1 MAKLNKFGAVNSCAR
16 SLVAG
21 IALLMLGCQ
30 PQALPEKSDQSPV
43 PSQSVSL
50 PLTSRLTEGTATKV
64 APASPTDPDNA
75 DTSTANEKA
84 SGDGEP
90 SVGAPAD
97 RPVVDS
103 AAHGK
108 AGEGAKPPVRPTARR
123 PAIPGEP
130 LEISFDD
137 LVIGMQADV
146 VYRPWMLTERA
157 KEIDGQTVRLV
168 GYVHPGVDKQKH
180 IKELVLLRNLECK
193 FGPGGQADHL
203 VMVRFKP
210 GVEATFTQN
219 AVEVQGVLKVNPWQ
233 GADGNTWSLYDLDG
247 TAFKDLRR
255 K

>member
-1 MAKLNKFGAVNSCAR
+1 MERTVRRNPKEWRMAKLDKFGAVNSWVR

-21 IALLMLGCQ
+21 IALLALGCQ
-30 PQALPEKSDQSPV
+30 PQAIPGKSDQSPV

-64 APASPTDPDNA
+64 APTTPPAPDNT
-75 DTSTANEKA
+75 DEPSTSEKA
-84 SGDGEP
+84 SGIEEP
-90 SVGAPAD
+90 AAGASTD
-97 RPVVDS
+97 RPVGDS

-123 PAIPGEP
+123 PAKPGEP

-193 FGPGGQADHL
+193 FGPGRPGRPPGDGQ
-203 VMVRFKP
+203 V
-210 GVEATFTQN
+210 
-219 AVEVQGVLKVNPWQ
+219 
-233 GADGNTWSLYDLDG
+233 
-247 TAFKDLRR
+247 
-255 K
+255 